1 MRNQS
6 RLDRTVGLDVDVR
19 KVRNTRNLS
28 LLPRNVVA
36 TFIVAA
42 GDGELGPAERVPPGD
57 RHPPVRG
64 QHCQGG
70 ANQIY
75 CGGQGDE
82 LQSEE
87 TLTINLKLLSL
98 IRMMSMI

>member
-28 LLPRNVVA
+28 LLPRNLLL
-36 TFIVAA
+36 A

-64 QHCQGG
+64 QHCRGHAEALPPGQGG
-70 ANQIY
+70 HM
-75 CGGQGDE
+75 
-82 LQSEE
+82 
-87 TLTINLKLLSL
+87 T
-98 IRMMSMI
+98 

>member
-28 LLPRNVVA
+28 LLPRNLLL
-36 TFIVAA
+36 A

-64 QHCQGG
+64 QHRPGHAEALPPGQGG
-70 ANQIY
+70 TYDITSAA
-75 CGGQGDE
+75 DD
-82 LQSEE
+82 
-87 TLTINLKLLSL
+87 
-98 IRMMSMI
+98 

>member
-64 QHCQGG
+64 QHRPGHAEALPPGQGG
-70 ANQIY
+70 
-75 CGGQGDE
+75 
-82 LQSEE
+82 
-87 TLTINLKLLSL
+87 
-98 IRMMSMI
+98 RMT